1 MQIVSYP
8 EAETPPKL
16 WWQALDLA
24 REAWPAY
31 SDVDPGHDPSLYP
44 LLMLVLDDDD
54 ETVLAGLSLLHKE
67 IVHSGQS
74 YLVGGLSTIATRKAA
89 QGRGLGRQIVSAAHD
104 ALAESGLDLGIFSC
118 DRPLVAFYES
128 AGWHE
133 VPGAVLVGG
142 TPDKPLPTDR
152 PGWDKAVLA
161 DFFTDRAREHKASFE
176 HSRIELYP
184 GEIDRLW

>member
-24 REAWPAY
+24 REAWPAFAE
-31 SDVDPGHDPSLYP
+31 VDPGHDPALFP
-44 LLMLVLDDDD
+44 LLMLIVEDD
-54 ETVLAGLSLLHKE
+54 TVLAGLSLLHKE
-67 IVHSGQS
+67 IVHNGQS
-74 YLVGGLSTIATRKAA
+74 YLVGGLSTIATRKSA
-89 QGRGLGRQIVSAAHD
+89 QGHGLGKQIVSAGHD

-118 DRPLVAFYES
+118 DRPLVPFYES

-142 TPDKPLPTDR
+142 TPERPLPTDR
-152 PGWDKAVLA
+152 PGWDKAVVA
-161 DFFTDRAREHKASFE
+161 DFFSDKARANMATFE